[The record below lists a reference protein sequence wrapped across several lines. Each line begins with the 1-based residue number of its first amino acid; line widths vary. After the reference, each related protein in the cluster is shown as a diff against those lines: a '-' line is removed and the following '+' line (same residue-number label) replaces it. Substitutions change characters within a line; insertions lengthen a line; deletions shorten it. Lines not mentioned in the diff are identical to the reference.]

1 VVDNGGAGTG
11 TEGHGC
17 QAGRS
22 DLPEDEEACL
32 QVKVLLQQGT
42 FPPLSSGHLKFKAAV
57 TCTKWLLSRESATQ
71 EYSEL
76 EHETRS
82 FAKTALGICASCV
95 SG

>member
-1 VVDNGGAGTG
+1 MVDNGGAGTG

-42 FPPLSSGHLKFKAAV
+42 FPPFLIWSSQISSGCHLYKVAAQPRV
-57 TCTKWLLSRESATQ
+57 CDTGVL
-71 EYSEL
+71 
-76 EHETRS
+76 
-82 FAKTALGICASCV
+82 
-95 SG
+95 